1 MLLNQ
6 DWHLANNPMSVNNTL
21 TSNNKM
27 NTQRWLIEYDTS
39 ADPKHFL
46 ETASAHE
53 VHIVGVYPEAL
64 GFVAEASEK
73 ALRGWVATLAVRR
86 VRANAFPE
94 EEIRRVLR
102 TEARLT
108 AKSATFWALVYGIP
122 SDQVAA
128 LRTPRIRLDR

>member
-1 MLLNQ
+1 MIPRHLRPFFWDVNLESFDPRAHPDYTVSRLLEHG
-6 DWHLANNPMSVNNTL
+6 DRPEIA
-21 TSNNKM
+21 
-27 NTQRWLIEYDTS
+27 WLR
-39 ADPKHFL
+39 
-46 ETASAHE
+46 ET
-53 VHIVGVYPEAL
+53 
-64 GFVAEASEK
+64 
-73 ALRGWVATLAVRR
+73 
-86 VRANAFPE
+86 FPE